1 MIKKLKP
8 LFILLGAFALS
19 YLLWFLGQV
28 KPDPVEE
35 LPPPDVIIEIL
46 TPKDFQVQIS
56 SNGTT
61 TPLTQTVL
69 TAEVGGEVIY
79 RSKKFAEGAS
89 VIEGEILAKIDDTDL
104 QLQYKNALLQL
115 ANAEVQY
122 SLQLAE
128 AEVAKEAWDKI
139 GDGVASDLTLKKPQL
154 KQAEALLE
162 VAKAQVSSAAKK
174 LNKTEIIAPYA
185 GRIQNVNIDLGTTII
200 PGQPVGAMYTSSEI
214 EITLAVKDNDLQF
227 LSIPMDGR
235 KLNPSEQ
242 ASVVIQSFYKGK
254 TQSWEGKLERVDGVI
269 DPITR
274 MINLIAVF
282 KNDFIETDKP
292 NLPIGLFV
300 EAKIDGITLKNIF
313 EIPINSISKDNE
325 VYIVDKDNQLELRKL
340 TVLKKYSE
348 FVIIKDGLRA
358 GERIV
363 TSKLSTASNGIKVN
377 PVYNK

>member
-1 MIKKLKP
+1 MIKKLRP

-19 YLLWFLGQV
+19 YLLWLLGQV
-28 KPDPVEE
+28 QPDPVEE
-35 LPPPDVIIEIL
+35 APAPDVIVEIL
-46 TPKDFQVQIS
+46 TPKDFQIQIS
-56 SNGTT
+56 SNGTP

-69 TAEVGGEVIY
+69 TAEVGGEVMY
-79 RSKKFAEGAS
+79 RSKKVSEGSS
-89 VIEGEILAKIDDTDL
+89 VIQGEILAKIDDTDL

-128 AEVAKEAWDKI
+128 AEVAKEAWEKI

-162 VAKAQVSSAAKK
+162 VAKAQVSSAEKK
-174 LNKTEIIAPYA
+174 LNKTEIVAPYA
-185 GRIQNVNIDLGTTII
+185 GRIQSVNIDLGTTII
-200 PGQPVGAMYTSSEI
+200 PGQPVGALYTSSEI
-214 EITLAVKDNDLQF
+214 EVTLAVKDNDLQF

-235 KLNPSEQ
+235 KLDSSEQ
-242 ASVVIQSFYKGK
+242 ALVKIKSFYKGK
-254 TQSWEGKLERVDGVI
+254 NQTWIGRLERVDGVI
-269 DPITR
+269 DPVTR

-300 EAKIDGITLKNIF
+300 EAQIDGIILKDIF
-313 EIPINSISKDNE
+313 SIPVNAISENNE
-325 VYIVDKDNQLELRKL
+325 VYIVNNDSELVSRKL
-340 TVLKKYSE
+340 SILKKYSD
-348 FVIIKDGLRA
+348 FVIVKDGLKA

-363 TSKLSTASNGIKVN
+363 ISKLSTASNGIKVN
-377 PVYNK
+377 PVYK

>member
-1 MIKKLKP
+1 MIEKLKP

-28 KPDPVEE
+28 QPDPVEE
-35 LPPPDVIIEIL
+35 LPPPDVIVEIL

-61 TPLTQTVL
+61 TPFTQTVL

-154 KQAEALLE
+154 KQAEAFLE

-242 ASVVIQSFYKGK
+242 ASVVIESFYKGK
-254 TQSWEGKLERVDGVI
+254 TQSWKGKLERVDGVI
-269 DPITR
+269 DPVTR

-313 EIPINSISKDNE
+313 EIPINSISEDNE
-325 VYIVDKDNQLELRKL
+325 VYIVDKDNQLELREL
-340 TVLKKYSE
+340 TILKKYSE
-348 FVIIKDGLRA
+348 FVIIKDGLKA

-377 PVYNK
+377 PVYK